1 MDSYSVQ
8 QQTMDQNHMDPHR
21 RTSASPKVLLID
33 DEPVMRKT
41 ARASLERAG
50 FAVDDAAN
58 ARDGLA
64 KLKAS
69 PPDVVVVD
77 ALLPD
82 LHGFQIVKQIRA
94 GGGRMPIVAM
104 SAYYCGPGWAADV
117 KDSFGASAYL
127 EKPFRMEQ
135 LVELCTRL
143 HGGTGFDE
151 DPSGMSKLSS
161 PALDLAR
168 RGIDAFR
175 RRELPAAAEAL
186 RGALVLEPGQPAVSG
201 WLGVVFA
208 AAGRDLEAVPLLERA
223 ATVERPSWETL
234 RNLALVCERSGFRRK
249 ALEAWARTLAAA
261 PAGPAREEARERL
274 AAG

>member
-1 MDSYSVQ
+1 MLKQVMDA
-8 QQTMDQNHMDPHR
+8 NHMNSAR
-21 RTSASPKVLLID
+21 RTPSVLVID

-41 ARASLERAG
+41 ARTALERAG
-50 FAVDDAAN
+50 FQVDDAAN
-58 ARDGLA
+58 ARDAMA

-69 PPDVVVVD
+69 TPDVVVVD

-82 LHGFQIVKQIRA
+82 LHGFQIVRQIRA
-94 GGGRMPIVAM
+94 AGGRMPIVAM

-117 KDSFGASAYL
+117 KDSFGATAYL
-127 EKPFRMEQ
+127 EKPFRMDQ

-143 HGGTGFDE
+143 HGGAGFEE
-151 DPSGMSKLSS
+151 DPTGMSRLSS

-168 RGIDAFR
+168 RGIDAFKR
-175 RRELPAAAEAL
+175 RDLAAAAEAL